1 MTMKMKMMKD
11 VDDIDRLQ
19 KQRLKKDNTL
29 TTTTL
34 CLAPARPALRLR
46 HPIAQARPEITS
58 CDDPELP
65 PPRRRRAPQPPRRGW
80 GLRVCCWRRT
90 ILGVGSRVQQSCSM
104 HARWRCRIWPS
115 VPSALVLCVLVGV

>member
-34 CLAPARPALRLR
+34 A
-46 HPIAQARPEITS
+46 IEQ
-58 CDDPELP
+58 
-65 PPRRRRAPQPPRRGW
+65 RRGTRFF
-80 GLRVCCWRRT
+80 GAFARRGTCTLLKMKTFFFCSSFAFLSFFIIPNYFKLFFYVNAPT
-90 ILGVGSRVQQSCSM
+90 IASTATTAGYRFCS
-104 HARWRCRIWPS
+104 S
-115 VPSALVLCVLVGV
+115 LVPC

>member
-34 CLAPARPALRLR
+34 AIE
-46 HPIAQARPEITS
+46 H
-58 CDDPELP
+58 
-65 PPRRRRAPQPPRRGW
+65 
-80 GLRVCCWRRT
+80 
-90 ILGVGSRVQQSCSM
+90 
-104 HARWRCRIWPS
+104 
-115 VPSALVLCVLVGV
+115 VLSQN